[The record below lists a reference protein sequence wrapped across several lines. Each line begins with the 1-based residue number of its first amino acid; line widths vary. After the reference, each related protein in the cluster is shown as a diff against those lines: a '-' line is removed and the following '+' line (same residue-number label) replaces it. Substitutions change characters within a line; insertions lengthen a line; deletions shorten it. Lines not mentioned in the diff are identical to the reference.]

1 MAEITYKM
9 NDYFDD
15 IRKAAAEQLPW
26 EKLEGKNILVTGAT
40 GLIGGCLVEVLMARE
55 GGYHVYAAGRDEER
69 ARQRFLDYTSDRR
82 FHFLKFDVS
91 LPLQSDITFH
101 YIVHAASGASPSAFA
116 TSPVEVIKA
125 NILGVSNLLDY
136 GIDHSLERMLYV
148 SSGEVYGEGGAT
160 IDTPDGKAFD
170 ETDSGY
176 VDCATQRAC
185 YPSSKR
191 AAETLCISY
200 CAQYGA
206 DVVIARPCHVY
217 GPFFTCH
224 DNRVYAQ
231 FLRNVMRG
239 EDIVMKS
246 DGSQFRSWCYV
257 VDCVRALLY
266 ILLKGEKA
274 SAYNIADAGSNV
286 SIRQLAETIASLGG
300 RRVVIEKPDTKEA
313 SGYNVVKKSIFS
325 TSKLQ
330 RLGWTVEGGMAEKLS
345 HLASCLHLS

>member
-1 MAEITYKM
+1 MK
-9 NDYFDD
+9 DYFDD
-15 IRKAAAEQLPW
+15 IREAAAEQLPW

-246 DGSQFRSWCYV
+246 DGSQFRSWCHV
-257 VDCVRALLY
+257 IDCARGLLY
-266 ILLKGEKA
+266 IMLKGRDGE
-274 SAYNIADAGSNV
+274 AYNIADEASCMT
-286 SIRQLAETIASLGG
+286 IRQLAERIAAAHG
-300 RRVVIEKPDTKEA
+300 RKVVMQIPPDNERR
-313 SGYNVVKKSIFS
+313 GYNVVTRSIFS
-325 TSKLQ
+325 TLKL
-330 RLGWTVEGGMAEKLS
+330 RDLGWEAHHSL
-345 HLASCLHLS
+345 C